1 MLTTLGGVLQ
11 ELEALSLINGDKLI
25 LWSCSGIQGWRDIS
39 APLDNGQLLLDQ
51 AYIRL
56 VTGIIC
62 NQQLESMAGFNHI
75 TKRKQKKI
83 RKLLCTILILNTGLS
98 SV

>member
-1 MLTTLGGVLQ
+1 MGSPPGVGGSVPDQWGLTDSVVVFW
-11 ELEALSLINGDKLI
+11 D
-25 LWSCSGIQGWRDIS
+25 SGMAGYLS